1 MTPQDFAL
9 LGIDAETI
17 LQVWGWGFASVIFA
31 WFLGY
36 CVGVAIDMIRKA

>member
-17 LQVWGWGFASVIFA
+17 VKVWTWGFGTVMLMWA
-31 WFLGY
+31 LGY
-36 CVGVAIDMIRKA
+36 VTGVCVDLIRKA